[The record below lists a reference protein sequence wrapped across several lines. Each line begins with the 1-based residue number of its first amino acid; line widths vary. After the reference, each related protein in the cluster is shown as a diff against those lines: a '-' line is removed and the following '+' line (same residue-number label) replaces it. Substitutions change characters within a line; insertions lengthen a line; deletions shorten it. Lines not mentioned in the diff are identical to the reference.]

1 MQFLSFQR
9 GLIEYSKI
17 YEHNDTHR
25 DITMYFAE
33 IESCGEDEKLTAMIE
48 TYGNLAL
55 FIRSNKTS
63 PAIMERFATR
73 LRNKNAGI
81 HEFYFTESAGGQ
93 MAVAGNLK
101 VFLQQADAGD
111 FPDFF
116 DHNESG
122 AATSVIQKRL
132 LPILNKIIEVIEE
145 LKKVGG

>member
-1 MQFLSFQR
+1 MQYLPFQR
-9 GLIEYSKI
+9 GLIEYSNI
-17 YEHNDTHR
+17 YEHHDAYR
-25 DITMYFAE
+25 DIAMYFAE
-33 IESCGEDEKLTAMIE
+33 IESCGDDEKLTAMIE

-73 LRNKNAGI
+73 LRNKSAGI

-101 VFLQQADAGD
+101 VFLQQADAGA
-111 FPDFF
+111 FPDLF

-122 AATSVIQKRL
+122 AATSVIQKKL
-132 LPILNKIIEVIEE
+132 LPILDKITEVIEG
-145 LKKVGG
+145 LKKAGG